1 MHCRG
6 ATRCPARLGGNGPS
20 ALPRLVSAQVGF
32 VLAGGA
38 AWGNKAAGSLRPFAT
53 QGAAPRPGR
62 RLPARA
68 PLVHRGGY
76 PDHEYPECP
85 EYGEKTQENERRGQV
100 MLGIGSGT
108 GRRGPP

>member
-1 MHCRG
+1 
-6 ATRCPARLGGNGPS
+6 
-20 ALPRLVSAQVGF
+20 VSAQVGF
-32 VLAGGA
+32 VLVGGA

-85 EYGEKTQENERRGQV
+85 EYGEKTQENERRGHV
-100 MLGIGSGT
+100 MLGIGSGAGRIEVLHGGT
-108 GRRGPP
+108 GGERDDQANARPSGRLG